1 VDSIERDLIQ
11 TKMEVL
17 KAENKEYF
25 AFKARE
31 IAELCRNFNV
41 PLSAPSTAVSK
52 RKSSIAG
59 RKLKFQGKTLKIEMP
74 H

>member
-41 PLSAPSTAVSK
+41 PL
-52 RKSSIAG
+52 
-59 RKLKFQGKTLKIEMP
+59 
-74 H
+74 

>member
-1 VDSIERDLIQ
+1 
-11 TKMEVL
+11 MEIL